1 MKLIYGKDVFVLD
14 IKKMLQL
21 VSKEAGVK
29 TTQAEQVIKLLE
41 EGNTVPFIARYR
53 KEQTG
58 SLDEVQ
64 IKAVEDRYN
73 YIQQLE
79 QRKEE
84 VIRLI
89 DEQGKL
95 TEELTASI
103 NNATV
108 LQRLEDLYRPYKQK
122 RRTKATIAKEKGL
135 EPLANLILTYPEQSV
150 EQLATDY
157 INEELEVLS
166 IEEALQGA
174 RDILAEQFAD
184 DAKIREQIRNLSR
197 ADGKIISS
205 LKKAELDEKNVFEMY
220 YEYEE
225 PVKKIVPHRTLALN
239 RGEKEDVLKVSI
251 QVPID
256 RVTNVMKVQ
265 WIPNYTSSDAVGHV
279 EMAIEDS
286 YKRLIQ
292 PSVERELRAEL
303 TEKAEAQAIHI
314 FSENLRNLLLQQPL
328 KGKFILGVDPAYRTG
343 CKLAVVDDTG
353 KLLEVSAIYPHAPKM
368 DVEGSKKKVLSYI
381 KNYPISLV
389 AIGNGTASRET
400 EQFIVDCL
408 KEVEGE
414 VAYVIVNE
422 AGASVYSAS
431 ETARNEFPDLQVE
444 QRSAVSIARR
454 LQDPL
459 AELVKIDPKAVGV
472 GQYQHDVSQ
481 KKLSES
487 LSFIVE
493 TAVNQVGVNVNTA
506 SASLLQY
513 VSGLSKTVAENV
525 VNLRNE
531 QGRFTSRAQL
541 KKIPRLGAKT
551 YEQAIGFLRV
561 PDAKNPFDATGIH
574 PESYKA
580 AEQVLEIAGL
590 KKAQI
595 GSKEAEE
602 ALKNI
607 HITEVS
613 SELEIGEI
621 TLKDIIDTLIKPARD
636 PREAFPQPILKKDV
650 LKMEDLQKGMELQ
663 GTVRNVVDFGA
674 FVDIGVKQ
682 DGLVH
687 ISKLK
692 KGFVK
697 HPLDVVSLGDIVT
710 VWVEEHDTNKGRIAL
725 TMLPPQEQV

>member
-1 MKLIYGKDVFVLD
+1 MFVLE

-21 VSKEAGVK
+21 VSKDTDVK
-29 TTQAEQVIKLLE
+29 PSQAEQVIKLLE

-84 VIRLI
+84 VLRLI
-89 DEQGKL
+89 EEQGKL
-95 TEELTASI
+95 TEELTTSI

-135 EPLANLILTYPEQSV
+135 EPLADLIMTFPKESV
-150 EQLATDY
+150 AILAENFL
-157 INEELEVLS
+157 NEELEVVS
-166 IEEALQGA
+166 AEDALLGA

-184 DAKIREQIRNLSR
+184 DAKVREQIRNITR
-197 ADGKIISS
+197 ADGKIIASV
-205 LKKAELDEKNVFEMY
+205 KKAELDEKNVFEMY

-239 RGEKEDVLKVSI
+239 RGEKEDILKVGL
-251 QVPID
+251 QVPMD
-256 RVTNVMKVQ
+256 KATNVMKAQ
-265 WIPNYTSSDAVGHV
+265 WVRSSSSDAVEQIELAV
-279 EMAIEDS
+279 EDS

-292 PSVERELRAEL
+292 PSVEREIRAEL

-314 FSENLRNLLLQQPL
+314 FSENLRNLLLQPPL

-368 DVEGSKKKVLSYI
+368 DVEGSKKKVLSYL
-381 KNYPISLV
+381 KNYPISLI

-408 KEVEGE
+408 KEVTGE

-481 KKLSES
+481 KKLSDS

-506 SASLLQY
+506 SASLLQH

-525 VNLRNE
+525 VNMRNE

-574 PESYKA
+574 PESYKG

-590 KKAQI
+590 KKTQI
-595 GSKEAEE
+595 GTKEAEE
-602 ALKNI
+602 ALKSI
-607 HITEVS
+607 SIEEVS
-613 SELEIGEI
+613 KELEIGEI
-621 TLKDIIDTLIKPARD
+621 TLKDIVDTLIKPSRD

-650 LKMEDLQKGMELQ
+650 LKLEDLKTGMELQ

-710 VWVEEHDTNKGRIAL
+710 VWVEQFDADKGRIAL
-725 TMLPPQEQV
+725 TMLTPE